1 MNVPNRK
8 PRVYDVT
15 KSVPAS
21 LYRSRTTSLQRSK
34 VEPDKGKCACGRRK
48 KDAAVYTYR
57 SRTDRFLFHRCE
69 CGSEW
74 TEHRTDIDPLDPLSS
89 AELLEVHKRLAKFQ
103 RPSRRLPPSPTT
115 S

>member
-69 CGSEW
+69 SGSEG
-74 TEHRTDIDPLDPLSS
+74 TEHRTDIDPLDPVSS
-89 AELLEVHKRLAKFQ
+89 HKGLQLHKPLPQFQ
-103 RPSRRLPPSPTT
+103 RSLPHPPPT
-115 S
+115 